1 MRYLRLFLRK
11 TSISLSSSMQ
21 FRGNFILSII
31 SGILE
36 VIVAMLF
43 FEILYFNG
51 LYIEGWSYY
60 GIIFLIGTSKL
71 INTLYIMTLGGLQ
84 DIARQVERGTFDF
97 YLVKPVSPLLN
108 ISIRGANLNDFFQLA
123 ISLFILFLAMANIQ
137 ITYHLYGVLLYILL
151 VIIGVYLRWII
162 TFIISVSSFWV
173 IRVYAFQ
180 SLFYDFLQIQGLPLK
195 IFKGTIRFFF
205 LWIFPILLIANLPV
219 RAFLNYNVIIYL
231 PSLISGVLVSGTIS
245 IYLWRKAIGK
255 YTSTGS

>member
-1 MRYLRLFLRK
+1 
-11 TSISLSSSMQ
+11 
-21 FRGNFILSII
+21 
-31 SGILE
+31 
-36 VIVAMLF
+36 
-43 FEILYFNG
+43 
-51 LYIEGWSYY
+51 
-60 GIIFLIGTSKL
+60 
-71 INTLYIMTLGGLQ
+71 MTLGGLQ